1 MCRANVACTPPGQ
14 LRYLRVVHR
23 ATAKSPQNLSCGS
36 SPERGLHTCS
46 ALFPAAAPTSLRRG
60 KPWQEKCDV
69 AIQGHP
75 AVRCR
80 APTGPSLRAG
90 LAGRRPVAHS
100 KRPFGRGSISIPKGP
115 DDGEGIRFGGR
126 PIAPL
131 SDRWAQLQ
139 TSPCRP
145 PACPCVQL
153 APPHLVGVPLADVN
167 PNCLSTSSNNGVS
180 CWRRSVPWVCCAR
193 QPHKRSAPAAEATA
207 CLPPHADVRPG
218 MGGHRRA
225 IGARGGPDV

>member
-1 MCRANVACTPPGQ
+1 MHAPGPTALSPSRAPCHRQITTELK
-14 LRYLRVVHR
+14 LREFSGER
-23 ATAKSPQNLSCGS
+23 APHLLSPVSSCSSNFS
-36 SPERGLHTCS
+36 SPRQ
-46 ALFPAAAPTSLRRG
+46 AQAAA
-60 KPWQEKCDV
+60 EKCDA

-75 AVRCR
+75 AVRRR

-100 KRPFGRGSISIPKGP
+100 KRPIGRGSISIPKGP

-153 APPHLVGVPLADVN
+153 APPHLVCVPLADVN
-167 PNCLSTSSNNGVS
+167 PNCVSTSSNNGVS
-180 CWRRSVPWVCCAR
+180 CWRRSMPWVCGAR
-193 QPHKRSAPAAEATA
+193 QPRKRSAPAAEATA

-225 IGARGGPDV
+225 IGA